1 MKKNQILKI
10 STSSNFEQQLQKR
23 LEGGQF
29 RLLNEKIYKNENL
42 TDDQISRYHDYYR
55 KQVKKWP
62 IDPNKLVLEELSTS
76 ITEIDLFIKNKIII
90 IKNHKIFHL
99 ITEYDETINIADIGA
114 GDSNKYNDLIEIVSK
129 TIQSS
134 VKFEFF
140 DKYPI
145 NENIIK
151 ADIESIP
158 RQCKTFNVVVCC
170 LSMIKNDISNII
182 KEINRILKI
191 KGIFLFAELKSR
203 IKNVSTFINN
213 IKKYGFKVKNIN
225 SQNKCF
231 IICKF
236 EKIYDIEKKKIPPF
250 KLNNYLYKKK

>member
-10 STSSNFEQQLQKR
+10 STSNNFEQQLQKR

-29 RLLNEKIYKNENL
+29 RLLNEKIYKNEKL
-42 TDDQISRYHDYYR
+42 TNDQIIRYHDYYR
-55 KQVKKWP
+55 KQIKKWP
-62 IDPNKLVLEELSTS
+62 IDPNKLILEELSTA
-76 ITEIDLFIKNKIII
+76 ITEIDIFIKNKIII
-90 IKNHKIFHL
+90 IKNHKIFHS
-99 ITEYDETINIADIGA
+99 ITPYNEAINIADIGA
-114 GDSNKYNDLIEIVSK
+114 GDSTKYNDLIEIVLK
-129 TIQSS
+129 TMQSS
-134 VKFEFF
+134 VNFEFF

-145 NENIIK
+145 NKNIIQ

-158 RQCKTFNVVVCC
+158 RQCKTFNIVVCC

-182 KEINRILKI
+182 KEVNRILKI

-203 IKNVSTFINN
+203 IKNISIFTNN

-236 EKIYDIEKKKIPPF
+236 EKIHDIEKKKLQSL

>member
-1 MKKNQILKI
+1 M
-10 STSSNFEQQLQKR
+10 R
-23 LEGGQF
+23 
-29 RLLNEKIYKNENL
+29 
-42 TDDQISRYHDYYR
+42 
-55 KQVKKWP
+55 
-62 IDPNKLVLEELSTS
+62 
-76 ITEIDLFIKNKIII
+76 
-90 IKNHKIFHL
+90 
-99 ITEYDETINIADIGA
+99 
-114 GDSNKYNDLIEIVSK
+114 
-129 TIQSS
+129 SS
-134 VKFEFF
+134 VNFEFF

-145 NENIIK
+145 NKNIIQ

-158 RQCKTFNVVVCC
+158 RQCKTFNIVVCC

-182 KEINRILKI
+182 KEVNRILKI

-203 IKNVSTFINN
+203 IKNISIFTNN

-236 EKIYDIEKKKIPPF
+236 EKIHDIEKKKLQSL